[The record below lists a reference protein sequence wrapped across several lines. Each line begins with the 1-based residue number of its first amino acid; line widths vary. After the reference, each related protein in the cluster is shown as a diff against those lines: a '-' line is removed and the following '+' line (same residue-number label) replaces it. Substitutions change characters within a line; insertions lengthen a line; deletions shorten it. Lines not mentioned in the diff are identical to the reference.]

1 MNIIFKRNENIESPY
16 DKENRIELYPDT
28 SWDSKN
34 RYPWDDFGYATTF
47 HTMLFFEEEKYDLP
61 NIKILIKDKEST
73 HTYFKNIIKDSNENY
88 ITFPLEDS
96 YISLPTDIEFYEAL
110 KSLFSDEIV
119 TNILE
124 KLSDALIVKNTG
136 TFENRKELLDS
147 DGFKNSLLREMT
159 SRKAFENGWNIF
171 QNESAEK
178 DLTFNL
184 YFQLDNYS
192 NEHYIEINLRK
203 TIFPNNINVLIGS
216 NGTGKSQAIS
226 YLIDE
231 LLNIGKTQQLEVLPV
246 FNQIVNI
253 AYSPFENFKLSLDN
267 EKTNI
272 KSSYRYFGFRNQNN
286 VFNTI
291 QPNIDSTNSIL
302 NMILEDD
309 KKDYI
314 KTRTNKF
321 DTFMRVLR
329 KAINFDF
336 ISFKINIETPLIET
350 EFIYNDNVYA
360 KIEREPL
367 IEYID
372 EYKEEIIIEDGIQF
386 FKNDKLLPLSSG
398 QQIFVQLISNIIGS
412 IRKDTL
418 ILLDE
423 PELYL
428 HPNLEVELI
437 DLLKE
442 LLDTFNSYA
451 VIATH
456 SAIIAREVPKDY
468 ITILKKQEDSD
479 IISISRPPF
488 ETIGANLERI
498 NSYVFFDKDIAK
510 PYQIWLQNLVNKY
523 GNSKNVIENFIDEL
537 NEESII
543 LVQGM
548 EPKNAN

>member
-1 MNIIFKRNENIESPY
+1 MNILFKKNENIESPY

-34 RYPWDDFGYATTF
+34 RHPWDDFGYATTF
-47 HTMLFFEEEKYDLP
+47 HTKLFFEEKEYELA
-61 NIKILIKDKEST
+61 NIKILIKDKENT
-73 HTYFKNIIKDSNENY
+73 HTHFKNIIANSGKNY
-88 ITFPLEDS
+88 IIFPLEDS
-96 YISLPTDIEFYEAL
+96 YISLPTDIEFYESL
-110 KSLFSDEIV
+110 KSLFPRDMV
-119 TNILE
+119 TIILE
-124 KLSDALIVKNTG
+124 KLSDALIVKNTR
-136 TFENRKELLDS
+136 TFEDRKELLES
-147 DGFKNSLLREMT
+147 EGFGSSLLREMT
-159 SRKAFENGWNIF
+159 SRKTFENGWNIL
-171 QNESAEK
+171 NDESIEK
-178 DLTFNL
+178 DLLFNL
-184 YFQLDNYS
+184 YFKLDNYS
-192 NEHYIEINLRK
+192 NEHNIEINLRK
-203 TIFPNNINVLIGS
+203 TIFPNNINILIGS

-231 LLNIGKTQQLEVLPV
+231 LLGIGKSQQLQSLPV

-253 AYSPFENFKLSLDN
+253 AYSPFEDFKLSLDK

-272 KSSYRYFGFRNQNN
+272 KSSYKYFGFRSKENIFN
-286 VFNTI
+286 VI
-291 QPNIDSTNSIL
+291 QPNIDSTSSIL
-302 NMILEDD
+302 TMILEDN

-314 KTRTNKF
+314 TTRTNKF
-321 DTFMRVLR
+321 DTFMKVLK
-329 KAINFDF
+329 KAIDFDF
-336 ISFKINIETPLIET
+336 ISFQINVNAPKIKT
-350 EFIYNDNVYA
+350 EFIYNQNVYA

-367 IEYID
+367 VEFID
-372 EYKEEIIIEDGIQF
+372 EYEEDIMKEAGILF
-386 FKNDKLLPLSSG
+386 FKNDKYLPLSSG
-398 QQIFVQLISNIIGS
+398 QKIFVQLISNIIGS

-451 VIATH
+451 IIATH
-456 SAIIAREVPKDY
+456 SAVIAREVPKDY
-468 ITILKKQEDSD
+468 ITILKKQEDRD

-498 NSYVFFDKDIAK
+498 NSYVFFDKDISK
-510 PYQIWLQNLVNKY
+510 PYQTWLQNLVNEY
-523 GNSKNVIENFIDEL
+523 GNSKNVIETFIDKL

-548 EPKNAN
+548 EPKYAN